1 MIKVLTT
8 RQLKRQ
14 DIFQICNL
22 KNTYWRFSL
31 DKQIQWFQKNIKNDD
46 IHFCYFKR
54 QNIVAYNSLRKS
66 YFIFKEKKRIF
77 FLFDTFLIHKNFR
90 KIGLAKKMMN
100 QNLKLLKKSKKIGF
114 LLCQKKHINFYKK
127 LKWKYLKNQ
136 NYKLNIFKK
145 KNLHIMFI
153 NFSKLNFNN

>member
-31 DKQIQWFQKNIKNDD
+31 DKQIQWFQKNIKNND

-54 QNIVAYNSLRKS
+54 RNIVAYNSLRKS
-66 YFIFKEKKRIF
+66 YFIFKEKKKIF
-77 FLFDTFLIHKNFR
+77 YLFDTFLIHKDFR

-114 LLCQKKHINFYKK
+114 LLCQKKQINFYKK

-145 KNLHIMFI
+145 KKLHIMFI

>member
-66 YFIFKEKKRIF
+66 YFIFKEKKKIF

-145 KNLHIMFI
+145 KKLHIMFV